1 MAERKTP
8 TRLVV
13 PASKP
18 RNPFV
23 AAALTRRAGSHE
35 KSHKAVRQQT
45 RQRFQR
51 ALDGLLRGDRTEFE
65 VE

>member
-1 MAERKTP
+1 MSDKTDRTLLIP
-8 TRLVV
+8 TQKL
-13 PASKP
+13 

-35 KSHKAVRQQT
+35 KSHKAVRQQM

-51 ALDGLLRGDRTEFE
+51 TLDGLLRGERTEFE
-65 VE
+65 ID

>member
-1 MAERKTP
+1 MADKTDRTLVIP
-8 TRLVV
+8 TQ
-13 PASKP
+13 KP

-51 ALDGLLRGDRTEFE
+51 ALDGLLRGERTEFE
-65 VE
+65 VD

>member
-1 MAERKTP
+1 MADKTDRTLVIP
-8 TRLVV
+8 TPR
-13 PASKP
+13 P

-51 ALDGLLRGDRTEFE
+51 ALDGLLRGERTEFE
-65 VE
+65 VD

>member
-1 MAERKTP
+1 MADKKDRTLRIP
-8 TRLVV
+8 TQ
-13 PASKP
+13 KP

-35 KSHKAVRQQT
+35 KPHKAVRQLA

-51 ALDGLLRGDRTEFE
+51 ALNSLLRGERTEFE
-65 VE
+65 VD